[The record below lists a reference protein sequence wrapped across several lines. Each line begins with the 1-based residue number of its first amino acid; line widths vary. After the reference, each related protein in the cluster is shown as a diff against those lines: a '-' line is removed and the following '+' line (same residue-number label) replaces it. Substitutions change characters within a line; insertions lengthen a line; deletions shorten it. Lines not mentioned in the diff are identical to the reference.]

1 MARCGDQTIIYVSR
15 HPNNLKCDQNCQ
27 LERQSRVII
36 TKAWSKI
43 RLDYPT
49 SNHLD
54 PGAITSKCIFIRH
67 CNAVKSRYSV
77 LDDHWPPTPIR
88 KSPICGLVMD
98 IICRTKR
105 FITPATAPPTQPPRR
120 AVSARRESRV
130 LPCNYTTINTG
141 TYGKPMHNCI
151 MHYMN
156 AGPWW
161 SQGTHSFTP

>member
-1 MARCGDQTIIYVSR
+1 M
-15 HPNNLKCDQNCQ
+15 
-27 LERQSRVII
+27 
-36 TKAWSKI
+36 
-43 RLDYPT
+43 
-49 SNHLD
+49 D

-120 AVSARRESRV
+120 ARRRRRESSV
-130 LPCNYTTINTG
+130 LPRNYTTINTG
-141 TYGKPMHNCI
+141 TYGKLRECVHQRHLYPSCVYDTAESC
-151 MHYMN
+151 HY
-156 AGPWW
+156 AGLNPGPG
-161 SQGTHSFTP
+161 SRERDRAPSYPLDCREH